1 MKALTGKRIR
11 IWLSLTILIVCLWV
25 ISGFF
30 TSQSTANP
38 GPPPTGSQKLDDQ
51 YAGSDACK
59 NCHEEQFKNFVP
71 TSHAKLGNLGN
82 WKNKVTG
89 CEACHGPGKAHAE
102 EGDPTK
108 IISFKNKSSKQISNT
123 CLTCHSG
130 REEHNNFRRGEHWR
144 NDVGCTDCHSSHGTI
159 TGRNVASSNTFITR
173 ANAEKP
179 GFSTVKLLKVSEPQL
194 CLSCHNEVK
203 HQFTMP
209 SHHKVLEGAMR
220 CSDCHNPHGGFEL
233 KQTRLA
239 VGTDAACIKCHA
251 DKQGPF
257 TFEHAPVKTDG
268 CVACHVPHGSANPRM
283 LKFSA
288 VNHLCLTCHSVEHG
302 VGADEPAGPTH
313 NQNAQYASCTN
324 CHIKIHGSRTSPV
337 FFR

>member
-1 MKALTGKRIR
+1 MRRRLNSGTLRVGTVLTLLT
-11 IWLSLTILIVCLWV
+11 LSFWV
-25 ISGFF
+25 ISSYF
-30 TSQSTANP
+30 STKTTARDDEYV
-38 GPPPTGSQKLDDQ
+38 GSE
-51 YAGSDACK
+51 ACK
-59 NCHEEQFKNFVP
+59 DCHEDQFKNFTP
-71 TSHAKLGNLGN
+71 TSHAKLGTLKS
-82 WKNKVTG
+82 WKDRVTG
-89 CEACHGPGKAHAE
+89 CESCHGPGKAHVE
-102 EGDPTK
+102 EGDPAK
-108 IISFKNKSSKQISNT
+108 IISFKTKSSKQISET
-123 CLTCHSG
+123 CLRCHSG

-144 NDVGCTDCHSSHGTI
+144 NDIGCTDCHSSHGEI
-159 TGRNVASSNTFITR
+159 TGKNVASSNVFVTR

-179 GFSTVKLLKVSEPQL
+179 GFSTIKLLKISEPQL
-194 CLSCHNEVK
+194 CLSCHSEVK

-220 CSDCHNPHGGFEL
+220 CTDCHNPHGGFEL

-239 VGTDAACIKCHA
+239 VGTDAACVKCHT

-268 CVACHVPHGSANPRM
+268 CIACHVPHGSANPRM

-288 VNHLCLTCHSVEHG
+288 VNHLCLTCHSVDHG

-313 NQNAQYASCTN
+313 NQNAQYASCTA